1 MSENADTG
9 PLDGVRVLD
18 LSTTLSGPYCTRVM
32 ADFGAEVIK
41 VEAPGGDITRGL
53 GTTRGSEQGPA
64 SVYVGVNRDKP
75 TVTLDLKAPADR
87 ALLNR
92 LIGSADALVHNMRS
106 TAAERLGVHAAAVR
120 AVNPR
125 IVHLTITGYG
135 SNGPYA
141 HRPAYDD
148 TIQAGSGLAW
158 LQSLNQQEP
167 TYVTSAVADKTTGL
181 LAASALIAA
190 LYRRSSTASGEAI
203 EVPMFETMAG
213 FALTEQ
219 WGGRAFIPP
228 TGPTD
233 YSRQRSPHRKPYRA
247 LDGVLSVLVYT
258 EAHWQRFLVAIG
270 HGGLLTNP
278 AYATVR
284 ARNQNIDRLYE
295 LVAEQIGMR
304 TIAQCLELCERLD
317 IPAAEVKSLDD
328 LFDDEHLRAVGFFQQ
343 FDTEQGRYLGSRS
356 SVLWG
361 TPSPIPAQHP
371 ETPGRDGAATVQRW
385 LLPED
390 PWS

>member
-1 MSENADTG
+1 MSDSVGTG

-41 VEAPGGDITRGL
+41 VEAPGGDITRDL
-53 GTTRGSEQGPA
+53 GTPRQPGPA

-75 TVTLDLKAPADR
+75 SVTLDLKDPGDR
-87 ALLNR
+87 ALLDR
-92 LIGSADALVHNMRS
+92 LIRHADALVHNMRA
-106 TAAERLGVHAAAVR
+106 TAAARLGIDAAAVR

-125 IVHLTITGYG
+125 MIHLGITGYG

-141 HRPAYDD
+141 HHPAYDD
-148 TIQAGSGLAW
+148 TIQASSGLAW
-158 LQSLNQQEP
+158 LQSLNQEEP
-167 TYVTSAVADKTTGL
+167 TYVTTAVADKTTGL

-190 LYRRSSTASGEAI
+190 LYRRTSTGSGEAI

-228 TGPTD
+228 AGPTD

-247 LDGVLSVLVYT
+247 LDGVVSVLVYT
-258 EAHWQRFLVAIG
+258 EAHWQRFLAAVG
-270 HGGLLTNP
+270 HGHLLTNP

-284 ARNQNIDRLYE
+284 TRNQNIDRLYR
-295 LVAEQIGMR
+295 LVAEQIGTR

-361 TPSPIPAQHP
+361 TPPPIPAQRAEP
-371 ETPGRDGAATVQRW
+371 PRRDGSATVQRW
-385 LLPED
+385 LFSEGAL
-390 PWS
+390 S

>member
-1 MSENADTG
+1 MSENASTG

-53 GTTRGSEQGPA
+53 GTPREPGPA

-75 TVTLDLKAPADR
+75 TVTLDLKDPTDR
-87 ALLNR
+87 ELLER
-92 LIGSADALVHNMRS
+92 LICSADALVHNMRP
-106 TAAERLGVHAAAVR
+106 TAAERLGIDAAAVR
-120 AVNPR
+120 AANPR
-125 IVHLTITGYG
+125 IVHLSITGYG

-148 TIQAGSGLAW
+148 TIQASSGLAW

-181 LAASALIAA
+181 LAASALIAG
-190 LYRRSSTASGEAI
+190 LYRRTSTGSGEAI
-203 EVPMFETMAG
+203 EVPMFETIVG

-228 TGPTD
+228 AGPTD

-247 LDGVLSVLVYT
+247 LDGIISVLVYT
-258 EAHWQRFLVAIG
+258 EAHWQRFLAAVG
-270 HGGLLTNP
+270 HDHLLTEP
-278 AYATVR
+278 AYATVQ
-284 ARNQNIDRLYE
+284 ARNQNIDQLYE
-295 LVAEQIGMR
+295 LVAEQIGTR
-304 TIAQCLELCERLD
+304 TIAECLELCEHLD

-343 FDTEQGRYLGSRS
+343 FDADEGRYLGSRS
-356 SVLWG
+356 AVLWG
-361 TPSPIPAQHP
+361 APPPFPAEQPESPRWD
-371 ETPGRDGAATVQRW
+371 GRATVQRW
-385 LLPED
+385 LSPESAR
-390 PWS
+390 P